1 MEELAFTGE
10 RLVSGE
16 KTLLT
21 MRVENLA
28 RYYFFA
34 ERLKGQKILDMGCGD
49 GDGSGYLRNFRD
61 WSVYCI
67 DIAEDT
73 TRFARQN

>member
-34 ERLKGQKILDMGCGD
+34 ERIKGQKILDMG
-49 GDGSGYLRNFRD
+49 
-61 WSVYCI
+61 
-67 DIAEDT
+67 
-73 TRFARQN
+73 